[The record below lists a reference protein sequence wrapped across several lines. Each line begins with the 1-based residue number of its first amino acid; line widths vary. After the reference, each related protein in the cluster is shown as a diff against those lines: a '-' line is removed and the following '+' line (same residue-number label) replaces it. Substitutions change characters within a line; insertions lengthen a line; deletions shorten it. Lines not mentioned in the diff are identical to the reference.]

1 MEIILT
7 GNIYGGYF
15 LDTPIQQK
23 YLIINHMNV
32 SDQFNFYKWAKHII

>member
-7 GNIYGGYF
+7 GNIWGGYF

-23 YLIINHMNV
+23 YYIITNHMNV
-32 SDQFNFYKWAKHII
+32 SDQF